1 MAEESDYDCSE
12 EDTIDET
19 PTGCRRNEYGSIVL
33 ANEEEMESVDLDLPV
48 NELVQAPTPS
58 VRLRDAEV
66 GP

>member
-12 EDTIDET
+12 EDTIDKT
-19 PTGCRRNEYGSIVL
+19 PTGRRRNKYRLIVL
-33 ANEEEMESVDLDLPV
+33 ADEEQMESVDLDLPV